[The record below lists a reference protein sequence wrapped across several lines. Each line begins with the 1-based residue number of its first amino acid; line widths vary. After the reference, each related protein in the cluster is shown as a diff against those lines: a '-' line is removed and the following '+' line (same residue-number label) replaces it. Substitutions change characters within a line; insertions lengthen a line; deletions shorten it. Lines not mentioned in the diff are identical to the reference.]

1 MSQLKNIL
9 DIVSASGEESD
20 DVLMDLLKPEKMTR
34 EEAQVAFDNALG
46 YDPTTFF
53 DRRDIEE
60 HVESFI
66 ADDLTPANISS
77 IVADDK
83 ATIVDMAFEKFDDA
97 RQEHLATAVSEAVYD
112 ATVWDLSDDEDSESD
127 DDDEEEYD
135 DMDDDEWVLIPIR
148 H

>member
-20 DVLMDLLKPEKMTR
+20 EVLMDLLKPEKMTR

-53 DRRDIEE
+53 DKRDIEN

-66 ADDLTPANISS
+66 ADDSTPDDISTMITDSKDLIIDEAFDIFDANRESYLRDS
-77 IVADDK
+77 VAQAVYNNTDYPAV
-83 ATIVDMAFEKFDDA
+83 ATMDDDA
-97 RQEHLATAVSEAVYD
+97 GDY
-112 ATVWDLSDDEDSESD
+112 D
-127 DDDEEEYD
+127 DDEEYD
-135 DMDDDEWVLIPIR
+135 DMDDDE
-148 H
+148 